1 MSVPVRHYFAY
12 LRPRTFVPT
21 FLLALTGYAASP
33 ARPSSLVAVAADLVL
48 LFLVYSVLLWG
59 GANAFNS
66 SQDRDE
72 GPVNLLPNPPP
83 IPPRLALFGVA
94 TNVVAVAFAALRGPR
109 AAALVAC
116 AVVVSIF
123 YSLRGA
129 PWRRGKEIG
138 VVDNVINAAGSG
150 FAAIALGYL
159 FTPAPI
165 DGRILFL
172 AAAFTIAIFG
182 GVPTSQ
188 IFQLDPRDTYASARN
203 YASLLGP
210 KTTLRVG
217 ALLFVVHVVLLLV
230 MGWPPRGGG
239 SALVAALLGGWALL
253 ALGASV
259 HSWWWARAP
268 FRDPYRRMTR
278 QLGMMMTSQTLFT
291 IAAWIATQSSRS

>member
-1 MSVPVRHYFAY
+1 MSAPVGHYWAY

-33 ARPSSLVAVAADLVL
+33 ARPSSLVAVAVDLLL

-83 IPPRLALFGVA
+83 IPPRLASFGIA
-94 TNVVAVAFAALRGPR
+94 ANVLAIALAASRGARP
-109 AAALVAC
+109 AALVAC

-138 VVDNVINAAGSG
+138 VVDNAINATGSG
-150 FAAIALGYL
+150 FAAIMLGYL
-159 FTPAPI
+159 FTPAPV
-165 DGRILFL
+165 DARILFL

-217 ALLFVVHVVLLLV
+217 ALLFVVHVGFVLV
-230 MGWPPRGGG
+230 MGWPAPGG
-239 SALVAALLGGWALL
+239 ALVAVLLGGWGLL
-253 ALGASV
+253 ALVASA
-259 HSWWWARAP
+259 HSWWWAREP

>member
-1 MSVPVRHYFAY
+1 MSSPARHYLAF

-33 ARPSSLVAVAADLVL
+33 ARPSALGAVAADLVL

-94 TNVVAVAFAALRGPR
+94 MNVLAVPFAALRGARP
-109 AAALVAC
+109 AALVAC

-138 VVDNVINAAGSG
+138 VVDNAINATGSG
-150 FAAIALGYL
+150 FVAIMLGYL
-159 FTPAPI
+159 FTPAPV
-165 DGRILFL
+165 DARILLL

-203 YASLLGP
+203 YASLLGA

-217 ALLFVVHVVLLLV
+217 ALLFVAHVAFVLV
-230 MGWPPRGGG
+230 MGWPAPAR
-239 SALVAALLGGWALL
+239 APVAALLGGWAIL
-253 ALGASV
+253 ALVASV
-259 HSWWWARAP
+259 HSWWWAREP

-291 IAAWIATQSSRS
+291 IAAWIATQSNRS